1 MPDMTRSVPQPA
13 LYDHAKNNCIR
24 SAHDS
29 EANHGAGREMLAHR
43 ASHYDFADINQADA
57 DATSGATFGATI
69 KPVLSLPH

>member
-1 MPDMTRSVPQPA
+1 
-13 LYDHAKNNCIR
+13 
-24 SAHDS
+24 
-29 EANHGAGREMLAHR
+29 MLAYR